1 LAYLTTF
8 TTSRPIGSP
17 LPQPLSTLLP
27 KLCPL
32 ILDGSS
38 NVRTQLLKLFRS
50 LPASEI
56 EDHVTDVLPYVRA
69 GMTHLGAE
77 IRLFAIDV
85 LCWLL
90 EDARSEVVSCA
101 GGWHKTLSCFL
112 TVLGWSTQDTM
123 KWSSSRA
130 SFGKAGSE
138 GRPMAKILHALAEFV
153 RAGMGDQSADA
164 SHERDADLQGA
175 PLLWYSNQHQ
185 LPQRSNA
192 FGYLNLF
199 GLPQDEA
206 VEMLEYC
213 EDRRRVFDN
222 SFRGPI
228 EAGLEAA
235 RKEGGEVGRA
245 AVSLTK
251 ALS

>member
-1 LAYLTTF
+1 M
-8 TTSRPIGSP
+8 SM
-17 LPQPLSTLLP
+17 LLP
-27 KLCPL
+27 KLYPL

-38 NVRTQLLKLFRS
+38 NVRIQLLKLFRS
-50 LPASEI
+50 LPANEI

-90 EDARSEVVSCA
+90 EDARSAVVSCA

-112 TVLGWSTQDTM
+112 TVLGWTTQDTM
-123 KWSSSRA
+123 KWSSNRA

-138 GRPMAKILHALAEFV
+138 GRPIARILQALAEFV
-153 RAGMGDQSADA
+153 RAGIGDQSADA
-164 SHERDADLQGA
+164 SHEGDGDVQGA
-175 PLLWYSNQHQ
+175 RPLWYSNQHQ

-228 EAGLEAA
+228 ETGLKAA

-245 AVSLTK
+245 AASLTK